1 MNVDSIR
8 KKVRINGTGTFWD
21 GKEGTI
27 VNRHGDGSASVA
39 VNFGDGNETLQDF
52 DAEYVESI
60 NEDGDS
66 RGAKEEAVYQV
77 MVVHQDYSETLH
89 FIAAKSTKQLEY
101 KIGKIDPYYID
112 YSIVSE
118 PGKAGNGESR
128 EHPIEEEQGKPDYLG
143 MLADL
148 YDVDVSKI
156 KPASIDNPHVF
167 KIGNSYCYVTTEKEA
182 REMAKE
188 NILSQHGMFGISPFR
203 SEDEDDDMNYY
214 LMEGIDTD
222 MGSDFWKYA
231 FECVKKQLKKE
242 YKEYPSDLLSQM
254 EENDFISED
263 DFEDPE
269 EKTKLKRGIDFD
281 SLLDKYIDDYIL
293 WYPTASDNLED
304 VLSYIDLDSEY
315 KAFKKLDKKG
325 LLDWNRI
332 ADAMANDDYLCAKWF
347 SGKPKDNREY
357 SELGQGYVAICSNSI
372 SGLTE
377 SAESEYNP
385 LAEKPKGKKGRN
397 EAMETITNEERR
409 KALADYLGI
418 DIEDVEDA
426 GGDEFDTPDGDYL
439 VLTEDEAY
447 DRALDDIQDTIDD
460 MGMDAFTDY
469 FRDYIINNLLDDYRI
484 REEAIVKGYEGYVED
499 IEQESSDKFENRLIE
514 ELYENGFLHD
524 GDFEDGEDGKDY
536 YRLKPSVDLDDKK
549 YDYAKWLA
557 EDVIVS
563 DWLYDTFGGDGNAM
577 YHWLEEN
584 EYVDW
589 DEVKRQCIRDDGI
602 AHFLADYDGKE
613 IELEGDLYAYRLS

>member
-1 MNVDSIR
+1 MDLIKETKEGKR
-8 KKVRINGTGTFWD
+8 VRISGTGTFWD

-27 VNRHGDGSASVA
+27 VGRHGDGSASVA
-39 VNFGDGNETLQDF
+39 VKFGDGNETLQDF

-60 NEDGDS
+60 NEADDS

-77 MVVHQDYSETLH
+77 MVMHQDYSETLH

-101 KIGKIDPYYID
+101 KIGKIDPHYID

-118 PGKAGNGESR
+118 K
-128 EHPIEEEQGKPDYLG
+128 HPIEEEQDKPDYLG

-182 REMAKE
+182 REKAKA
-188 NILSQHGMFGISPFR
+188 NILSQHSMFGISPFR
-203 SEDEDDDMNYY
+203 SEDEDDDMVDY

-242 YKEYPSDLLSQM
+242 YKENPFDLLSQM

-269 EKTKLKRGIDFD
+269 EKTKLKRGVDFD

-315 KAFKKLDKKG
+315 KAFKKLDKAG

-347 SGKPKDNREY
+347 SGKPKGNREY
-357 SELGQGYVAICSNSI
+357 GELGQGYVAICSNSI

-397 EAMETITNEERR
+397 EAVETITDEERR

-418 DIEDVEDA
+418 DIEDVEVA
-426 GGDEFDTPDGDYL
+426 GDGEFETPEGDYL

-447 DRALDDIQDTIDD
+447 DRALDDIQATIED
-460 MGMDAFTDY
+460 MGLSAFTDE
-469 FRDYIINNLLDDYRI
+469 FRDYILNNLLDDYHI
-484 REEAIVKGYEGYVED
+484 KEEVIVKDYESYAEE

-536 YRLKPSVDLDDKK
+536 YRLKPSVDLEDKK

-557 EDVIVS
+557 EDVIVY
-563 DWLYDTFGGDGNAM
+563 DWLYDTFGGDGKAM
-577 YHWLEEN
+577 YRWLEEN
-584 EYVDW
+584 EYIDW
-589 DEVKRQCIRDDGI
+589 DEVKEQCIRADGV
-602 AHFLADYDGKE
+602 AHFISYYDGKE
-613 IELEGDLYAYRLS
+613 IELNDDLRAYRIN

>member
-1 MNVDSIR
+1 MVNDKVRETDMDSIKER
-8 KKVRINGTGTFWD
+8 KRVRINGTGTFWD
-21 GKEGTI
+21 GREGT
-27 VNRHGDGSASVA
+27 VVGRHGDGSASVA
-39 VNFGDGNETLQDF
+39 FKFGDNETLQDF

-60 NEDGDS
+60 NEADDS
-66 RGAKEEAVYQV
+66 
-77 MVVHQDYSETLH
+77 
-89 FIAAKSTKQLEY
+89 
-101 KIGKIDPYYID
+101 
-112 YSIVSE
+112 
-118 PGKAGNGESR
+118 
-128 EHPIEEEQGKPDYLG
+128 
-143 MLADL
+143 
-148 YDVDVSKI
+148 
-156 KPASIDNPHVF
+156 
-167 KIGNSYCYVTTEKEA
+167 
-182 REMAKE
+182 
-188 NILSQHGMFGISPFR
+188 
-203 SEDEDDDMNYY
+203 
-214 LMEGIDTD
+214 
-222 MGSDFWKYA
+222 
-231 FECVKKQLKKE
+231 
-242 YKEYPSDLLSQM
+242 
-254 EENDFISED
+254 
-263 DFEDPE
+263 
-269 EKTKLKRGIDFD
+269 
-281 SLLDKYIDDYIL
+281 
-293 WYPTASDNLED
+293 
-304 VLSYIDLDSEY
+304 
-315 KAFKKLDKKG
+315 
-325 LLDWNRI
+325 
-332 ADAMANDDYLCAKWF
+332 
-347 SGKPKDNREY
+347 REY

-397 EAMETITNEERR
+397 EAVEPIADEERR

-447 DRALDDIQDTIDD
+447 DKALDDIQDTIDD
-460 MGMDAFTDY
+460 VGMEAFTDY
-469 FRDYIINNLLDDYRI
+469 FRDYIINNLLDDYHI

-613 IELEGDLYAYRLS
+613 IELGGDLRAYRIN

>member
-1 MNVDSIR
+1 MDSIR

-89 FIAAKSTKQLEY
+89 LIAAKATQQLEY
-101 KIGKIDPYYID
+101 KLGNIDPYYID

-118 PGKAGNGESR
+118 PWKAGNGESR

-315 KAFKKLDKKG
+315 KAFKKLDKAG

-377 SAESEYNP
+377 SEKPEYNP

-397 EAMETITNEERR
+397 EAMETITDEERR

-613 IELEGDLYAYRLS
+613 IELEGGLRAYRIA